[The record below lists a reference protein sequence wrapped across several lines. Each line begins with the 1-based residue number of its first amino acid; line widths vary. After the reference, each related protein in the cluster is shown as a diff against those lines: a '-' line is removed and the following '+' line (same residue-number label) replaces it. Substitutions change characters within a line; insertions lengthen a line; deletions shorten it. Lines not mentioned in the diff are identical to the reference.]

1 MAFAAVAAADPEAS
15 SRMVW
20 ALVVRGFRRT
30 PPHFGST
37 EPSRER
43 AASGGEHS
51 ERLRVASEYEQACI
65 QLLPANAG
73 VTPATFISNLQTSG
87 IVRSAAAWN
96 SNIKLRDILRNAE
109 WLHEKSRKIMDEL
122 GRDGELP
129 DHEDFAQAEFL
140 SKEKMDSLVISGNA
154 AGVLDDLHA
163 KAQGLLETRI
173 SEMHTK
179 KRQQGRQKPANETE
193 FSP

>member
-1 MAFAAVAAADPEAS
+1 M
-15 SRMVW
+15 
-20 ALVVRGFRRT
+20 
-30 PPHFGST
+30 
-37 EPSRER
+37 
-43 AASGGEHS
+43 
-51 ERLRVASEYEQACI
+51 
-65 QLLPANAG
+65 
-73 VTPATFISNLQTSG
+73 
-87 IVRSAAAWN
+87 N

-129 DHEDFAQAEFL
+129 DHEHFAEAEYV
-140 SKEKMDSLVISGNA
+140 SKEQMDSLVISGNA

-173 SEMHTK
+173 SEMHTR
-179 KRQQGRQKPANETE
+179 KREQRGRQKPANETE